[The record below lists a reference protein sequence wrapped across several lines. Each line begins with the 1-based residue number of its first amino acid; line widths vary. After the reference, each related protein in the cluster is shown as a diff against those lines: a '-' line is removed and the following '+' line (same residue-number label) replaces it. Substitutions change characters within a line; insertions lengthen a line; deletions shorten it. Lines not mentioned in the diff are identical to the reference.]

1 MTGIKVKNLTFTY
14 PNQDEPVLKD
24 VNLEIAP
31 ASWTAI
37 IGHNGSGKS
46 TLVRLIDGLLMP
58 DEGTIEVNG
67 INVDENSLGLIH
79 QQIGFVFQNPE
90 NQFVG
95 ATVADDVA
103 FGLENRQIPFAEMKK
118 RIHQSLDLVGML
130 DYRETE
136 PVNLSGGQKQRV
148 ALAGVLALEPQIIIL
163 DEATS
168 MLDPQAR
175 KEILDLLTELRA
187 QRDISIISI
196 THDIN
201 EIELADETII
211 LDQAHVAK
219 QGPTRVVLQDSALLK
234 KIGVGLPAG
243 QRLKQLLTVRG
254 IDIPADYLNLE
265 EIKQWLTQQL
275 K

>member
-1 MTGIKVKNLTFTY
+1 MAGIRVNNLTFTY
-14 PNQDEPVLKD
+14 PNQERPVLKD
-24 VNLEIAP
+24 INIDIAP

-46 TLVRLIDGLLMP
+46 TLVRLIDGLLIP
-58 DEGTIEVNG
+58 DKGTIEVNG

-103 FGLENRQIPFAEMKK
+103 FGLENRRVPPAEMKK
-118 RIHQSLDLVGML
+118 RIHHSLEMVGML
-130 DYRETE
+130 DYQDAE

-148 ALAGVLALEPQIIIL
+148 ALAGVLSLMPQVIIL

-168 MLDPQAR
+168 MLDPLAR
-175 KEILDLLTELRA
+175 QEILSLLTELRSK
-187 QRDISIISI
+187 QNISIISI

-211 LDQAHVAK
+211 LDEARVAK
-219 QGPTRVVLQDSALLK
+219 QGPTKEVLKDGALLD

-243 QRLKQLLTVRG
+243 QQLKQLLAQRG
-254 IDIPADYLNLE
+254 INVPDNYFSLE

-275 K
+275 Q